1 MSRDQVITEP
11 VEAVPPQPDAARGV
25 APQDEPRIYGL
36 FPALVRGTDAAGKPF
51 RVRTVLD
58 NFSAGEFSLLF
69 TKCVEV
75 GAQLFVVAEIH
86 DATVALHGTVA
97 RLEPQAE
104 GDRRLFVSITHHR
117 FV

>member
-1 MSRDQVITEP
+1 MSTDHAITEP
-11 VEAVPPQPDAARGV
+11 VESVPPPPDAAQTV
-25 APQDEPRIYGL
+25 MLEEPCIYGL
-36 FPALVRGTDAAGKPF
+36 FPALVRGTDASGEPF
-51 RVRTVLD
+51 HVRTVLD

-104 GDRRLFVSITHHR
+104 GDCRLFVSITHHR